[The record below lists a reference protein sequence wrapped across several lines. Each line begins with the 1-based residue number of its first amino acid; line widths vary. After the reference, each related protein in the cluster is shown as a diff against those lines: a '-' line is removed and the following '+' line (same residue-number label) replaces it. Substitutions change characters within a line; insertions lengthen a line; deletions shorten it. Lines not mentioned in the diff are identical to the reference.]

1 MWKCI
6 RPKDALK
13 NLMSKKKLISQ
24 ISASLIFFW
33 KDDYKQNT
41 GQNEEITTDIR
52 LKIIQEHY
60 ELYANTLEH
69 LYKRTN
75 S

>member
-6 RPKDALK
+6 KPKDALK
-13 NLMSKKKLISQ
+13 NVISQ
-24 ISASLIFFW
+24 ISASLMFFW
-33 KDDYKQNT
+33 KDDYKQNS

-52 LKIIQEHY
+52 LKIQEHY